1 MTKAAMVER
10 IKDKAN
16 LGTKVQ
22 AEKVFDCIMD
32 CAREA
37 LLGGSSAIL
46 TGLGSFKVVSRA
58 ARTGRNPGTG
68 QAIRIPACKVVKYT
82 MGKRIKKA
90 IG

>member
-1 MTKAAMVER
+1 MTKSGLVEQ
-10 IKDKAN
+10 IKSKAN
-16 LGTKVQ
+16 LNTKVQ

-32 CAREA
+32 CARDA
-37 LLGGSSAIL
+37 LTQGDSAIL
-46 TGLGSFKVVSRA
+46 TGLGSFKVVDRA

-90 IG
+90 IC

>member
-10 IKDKAN
+10 IKEKAN
-16 LGTKVQ
+16 LTTKVQ

-37 LLGGSSAIL
+37 LLGGNSAIL
-46 TGLGSFKVVSRA
+46 TGLGSFKVVNRA